1 MREFRMPSLGAD
13 MEYGTLVEWNV
24 KPGQK
29 VKRGDV
35 VSVVETQ
42 KGAVEVEIWD
52 DGVVDQLVVE
62 TGTKVPVGDVLAL
75 LRGENE
81 APLAPYVARAAAA
94 GGQRF
99 RSRRQRQSKPVPRK
113 ALLAARRRWPSW
125 GRSGPHC
132 SGRRRRRG
140 LACRR

>member
-1 MREFRMPSLGAD
+1 MLEFRMPSLGAD

-35 VSVVETQ
+35 VAVVETQ

-62 TGTKVPVGDVLAL
+62 PGT
-75 LRGENE
+75 
-81 APLAPYVARAAAA
+81 
-94 GGQRF
+94 
-99 RSRRQRQSKPVPRK
+99 
-113 ALLAARRRWPSW
+113 
-125 GRSGPHC
+125 
-132 SGRRRRRG
+132 
-140 LACRR
+140 